1 MYRIKI
7 TWQQSTVISKLNI
20 LGLISLCPYDTVYYN
35 PTIFKDAGIKSDQE
49 LLAATVA
56 TTNYG
61 NVASKVM
68 GLN

>member
-1 MYRIKI
+1 MHLKGGGQQITRI
-7 TWQQSTVISKLNI
+7 
-20 LGLISLCPYDTVYYN
+20 DATVYYS
-35 PTIFKDAGIKSDQE
+35 PTIFKDSGIKSDQE

-61 NVASKVM
+61 NVASKVI

>member
-1 MYRIKI
+1 MHLKGGGQQI
-7 TWQQSTVISKLNI
+7 TRN
-20 LGLISLCPYDTVYYN
+20 
-35 PTIFKDAGIKSDQE
+35 FKDAGIKSDQE

-61 NVASKVM
+61 NVASKVI